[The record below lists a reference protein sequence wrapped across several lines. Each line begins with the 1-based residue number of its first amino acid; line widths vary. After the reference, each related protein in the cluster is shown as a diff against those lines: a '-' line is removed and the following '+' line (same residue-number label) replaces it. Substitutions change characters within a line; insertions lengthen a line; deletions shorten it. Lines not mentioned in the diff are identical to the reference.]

1 MQPSYLTCMTQRSGA
16 EVAIKSEKGAC
27 DLCHEPWEDPVSAE
41 CGHNFCRACILDYIG
56 TVAATPGNGNNNT
69 SGEGATPNTNTK
81 RANSRGQAVATP
93 VRRDTSTSSLAAT
106 ACSEGV
112 RCPDCDCPLTLQ
124 LDAPS
129 TGSASRTVSRVSRN
143 VSSSSLAGT
152 VPLQICNA
160 SVAFVCSEYMTAVV

>member
-1 MQPSYLTCMTQRSGA
+1 
-16 EVAIKSEKGAC
+16 VAIKSEKGAC

-56 TVAATPGNGNNNT
+56 TVAATPGNVNNT
-69 SGEGATPNTNTK
+69 TGGDGATPNTNTK
-81 RANSRGQAVATP
+81 RANSRGNAVSTP

-152 VPLQICNA
+152 VRCGYCSA
-160 SVAFVCSEYMTAVV
+160 SVAFVGSECVAAEG

>member
-1 MQPSYLTCMTQRSGA
+1 
-16 EVAIKSEKGAC
+16 VAIKSEKGAC

-41 CGHNFCRACILDYIG
+41 CGHSFCRACILDYIG
-56 TVAATPGNGNNNT
+56 TVAATPGNGNGNNNT
-69 SGEGATPNTNTK
+69 GGEGTTPNTNTK
-81 RANSRGQAVATP
+81 RANSRGNAVSTP

-152 VPLQICNA
+152 GPLQFLHCISRRC
-160 SVAFVCSEYMTAVV
+160 V